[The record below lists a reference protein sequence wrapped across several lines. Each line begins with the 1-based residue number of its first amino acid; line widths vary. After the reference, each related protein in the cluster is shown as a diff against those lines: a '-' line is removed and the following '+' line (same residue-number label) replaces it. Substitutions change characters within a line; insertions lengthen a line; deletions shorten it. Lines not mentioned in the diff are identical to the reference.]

1 MNEIRKFRAPD
12 LVLAGRQFTF
22 GQQPPIQRFS
32 KTTVFPGVREMPRQI
47 LAAFTTPDDDVRV
60 LFSVHI
66 LSARSF
72 AGGFRFVLTNEPAFI
87 SVLRG
92 NNPGRAEHDG
102 FEVSSLLGLRNLDE
116 AILYELRCPRVI
128 SVF

>member
-72 AGGFRFVLTNEPAFI
+72 AQAASALFLPMN
-87 SVLRG
+87 LRSFLFS
-92 NNPGRAEHDG
+92 A
-102 FEVSSLLGLRNLDE
+102 VT
-116 AILYELRCPRVI
+116 ILVALNMTASR
-128 SVF
+128 SQVF